1 MSTRKELRPIDV
13 PAVSIRGKAI
23 KVFTKKTT
31 LTSAQVLALFTT
43 PISLVDAPG
52 AGFSILVHRVTGG
65 VDYNSATYATN
76 TTQEVRYTN
85 GSGTK
90 VTADFAALV
99 TATADKFVSV
109 GGIEAATVLTENAP
123 VVVCNATG
131 NPATGNSPVSFTVDY
146 SIVSL

>member
-1 MSTRKELRPIDV
+1 MSRTKAIRGLDVPSLAVRGKEL
-13 PAVSIRGKAI
+13 
-23 KVFTKKTT
+23 KVYTKKTT

-43 PISLVDAPG
+43 PQSLVSAPWVG
-52 AGFSILVHRVTGG
+52 YAIVVHRVTGG
-65 VDYNSATYATN
+65 VDYNSAAYATN

-85 GSGTK
+85 GAGTK
-90 VTADFAALV
+90 VTADITSLV
-99 TATADKFVSV
+99 TATADKLVSV
-109 GGIEAATVLTENAP
+109 GGIEALTVLTENAA

>member
-1 MSTRKELRPIDV
+1 MSTNKQLRAQDYPAIYVRGKEL
-13 PAVSIRGKAI
+13 

-31 LTSAQVLALFTT
+31 VTVAEMLALFTT
-43 PISLVDAPG
+43 PISLVAAPG
-52 AGFSILVHRVTGG
+52 AGKAILVHRVTGS
-65 VDYNSATYATN
+65 VDYVSAAYATN

-99 TATADKFVSV
+99 TATADKYVSV
-109 GGIEAATVLTENAP
+109 GGIEAATVLTDNAA

-131 NPATGNSPVSFTVDY
+131 NPVTGDSPISFTVDY
-146 SIVSL
+146 SIVTL

>member
-1 MSTRKELRPIDV
+1 MSPRKELRAIDV
-13 PAVSIRGKAI
+13 PAVSVRGKAL
-23 KVFTKKTT
+23 KVYTKKVT
-31 LTSAQVLALFTT
+31 LSSAQVLALFTT
-43 PISLVDAPG
+43 PIALVDAPG
-52 AGFSILVHRVTGG
+52 AWFAILVHRVTGA
-65 VDYNSATYATN
+65 VDYNSAAYATN

-85 GSGTK
+85 GAGTK
-90 VTADFAALV
+90 VTADFTALV

-109 GGIEAATVLTENAP
+109 GGIEAATTLTENAA

>member
-1 MSTRKELRPIDV
+1 MSTRKELRAIDV
-13 PAVSIRGKAI
+13 PAVAVRGKEL
-23 KVFTKKTT
+23 KVYTEKTT
-31 LTSAQVLALFTT
+31 LSSAQVLALFTT
-43 PISLVDAPG
+43 PQSLVPAPG
-52 AGFSILVHRVTGG
+52 AGYAISVHRVNGG
-65 VDYNSATYATN
+65 VDYNSAAYATN

-85 GSGTK
+85 GAGTK
-90 VTADFAALV
+90 VTADFTALV

-109 GGIEAATVLTENAP
+109 GGIEAATVLTENAA

>member
-13 PAVSIRGKAI
+13 PSIKIRGKEL
-23 KVFTKKTT
+23 KVYTAKTT

-43 PISLVDAPG
+43 PISLVSAPG
-52 AGFSILVHRVTGG
+52 VWSAILVHRVTGA
-65 VDYNSATYATN
+65 VDYNSAAYATN

-85 GSGTK
+85 GAGTK
-90 VTADFAALV
+90 VSADFAALV

-109 GGIEAATVLTENAP
+109 GGIEANNVLTENAA

-146 SIVSL
+146 SIVTL

>member
-13 PAVSIRGKAI
+13 PAVSIRGKAL
-23 KVFTKKTT
+23 KVFTQKTT

-43 PISLVDAPG
+43 PISLVSAPG
-52 AGFSILVHRVTGG
+52 VGFAILVHRVTGG
-65 VDYNSATYATN
+65 VDYNSAAYATN

-85 GSGTK
+85 GAGTK
-90 VTADFAALV
+90 VSADITSLV

-109 GGIEAATVLTENAP
+109 GGIEAATVLTENAA

>member
-1 MSTRKELRPIDV
+1 MSTRKELRPADFPSV
-13 PAVSIRGKAI
+13 AIRGKALKI
-23 KVFTKKTT
+23 YTAKTT
-31 LTSAQVLALFTT
+31 LTTAQVLALFTT
-43 PISLVDAPG
+43 PISLVAAPG
-52 AGFSILVHRVTGG
+52 AGYAILVHRVTGA
-65 VDYNSATYATN
+65 VDYNSAAYATN

-90 VTADFAALV
+90 VTADFTALV

-109 GGIEAATVLTENAP
+109 GGIEAATVLTENAA

-131 NPATGNSPVSFTVDY
+131 DPVTGNSPVSFTVDY